1 MGGRGPHAEHLSQLR
16 RQAPGRKDREASERV
31 DQELADDDNLTVSG
45 QLREYLAESHLTISA
60 LARGAGVTRSQIRAF
75 MREQAGMSMH
85 TLDRVCRFL
94 GLGLID
100 VEDSER
106 GRKR

>member
-16 RQAPGRKDREASERV
+16 RQAPGGKDRKALQRV
-31 DQELADDDNLTVSG
+31 DRELADDDSLTVSG

-75 MREQAGMSMH
+75 MREQAGMSIH
-85 TLDRVCRFL
+85 TMDRVCRFL
-94 GLGLID
+94 GLVLFD
-100 VEDSER
+100 VEDYER